1 MIREHFE
8 VAESAL
14 TLLARKEH
22 IPYGKEAIF
31 HARSCIETAI
41 KKDPYFATSFDPL
54 IMESD
59 CRVIDRMCS
68 AAIKADVGPMAAVA
82 GTVAWEAVDAMVAQG
97 ASLAVA
103 DNGGDIALVCDRAL
117 TIGIHTGGPLAG
129 IGFSIPPQDAV
140 LGICSSSAEVGP
152 SISLGRSRIC
162 TVISEDVSLADACA
176 TALGNMVQNDEEEHL
191 KECLDRILSIDG
203 IKGAMINAG
212 GRLAMRGDL
221 PRLVKVKEQDDLI
234 TRRLL

>member
-22 IPYGKEAIF
+22 LPYAKEAVF
-31 HARSCIETAI
+31 RARSSIEAAI
-41 KKDPYFATSFDPL
+41 AKDPYFATSFDPL
-54 IMESD
+54 VFETD
-59 CRVIDRMCS
+59 DRVIGRMCS
-68 AAIKADVGPMAAVA
+68 AAMKADVGPMAAVA
-82 GTVAWEAVDAMVAQG
+82 GTVAWEAVEAMAAQG
-97 ASLAVA
+97 ASMAVA
-103 DNGGDIALVCDRAL
+103 DNGGDIALVCDRDV

-129 IGFSIPPQDAV
+129 IGLSVPPQEGV

-176 TALGNMVQNDEEEHL
+176 TALGNMVQNDDEDHL
-191 KECLDRILSIDG
+191 RECLERIMAIPDVR
-203 IKGAMINAG
+203 GALINVG
-212 GRLAMRGDL
+212 GRLAMRGDV
-221 PRLVKVKEQDDLI
+221 PRLVKVEGWDSLI
-234 TRRLL
+234 TRRQL